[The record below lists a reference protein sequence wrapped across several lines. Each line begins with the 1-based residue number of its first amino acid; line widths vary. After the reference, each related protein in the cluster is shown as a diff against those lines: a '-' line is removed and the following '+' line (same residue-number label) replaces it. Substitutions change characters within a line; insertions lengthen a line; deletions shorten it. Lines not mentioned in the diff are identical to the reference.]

1 MVKAQVNIQDTFLNQ
16 LRKDNI
22 PVTVYLINGFQL
34 RGFVRAFDNFTVVI
48 ESEGK
53 PQLVY
58 KHAISTFAP
67 ARPVNYQGAFAER
80 AREERPEA
88 APTSQGES
96 ASP

>member
-1 MVKAQVNIQDTFLNQ
+1 MAKAQVNIQDTFLNQ

-67 ARPVNYQGAFAER
+67 ARPVNYQAAFSER
-80 AREERPEA
+80 AREEHPEA
-88 APTSQGES
+88 ATSENTPS
-96 ASP
+96 